1 MYYFLLSLFAA
12 AHQGEKVHSADNSSR
27 IKQTTDSPKPRKAVA
42 KSKKAVSVEKADTE

>member
-12 AHQGEKVHSADNSSR
+12 AHQGEKVHTADNGSI
-27 IKQTTDSPKPRKAVA
+27 IKQTTNSPKPRKAVA